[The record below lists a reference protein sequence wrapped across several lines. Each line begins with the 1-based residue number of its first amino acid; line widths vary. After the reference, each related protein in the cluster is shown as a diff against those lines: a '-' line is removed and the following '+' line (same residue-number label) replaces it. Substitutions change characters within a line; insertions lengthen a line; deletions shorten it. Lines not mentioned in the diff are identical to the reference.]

1 MSRVLENGDVDT
13 DQIAQDYSAMLNSV
27 KVIESVLDANNDF
40 YNEKTN
46 LEKQERIMR
55 SCGYLESMVAL
66 DDWDSEDM
74 STVKAAIAAA
84 NAYDPVKETEQ
95 EAS

>member
-1 MSRVLENGDVDT
+1 MSRVLENGDVDI

-27 KVIESVLDANNDF
+27 NVIESVLDANNDF

-46 LEKQERIMR
+46 AEKQERIRR

-66 DDWDSEDM
+66 DDWGSEDM
-74 STVKAAIAAA
+74 STVKAAIVAA

>member
-1 MSRVLENGDVDT
+1 MARVLENGDVDT

-27 KVIESVLDANNDF
+27 NVIESVLDANNDF

-46 LEKQERIMR
+46 LEKQERIRR
-55 SCGYLESMVAL
+55 SCGYLEAMIAL

>member
-27 KVIESVLDANNDF
+27 NVIESVLDANNDF

-46 LEKQERIMR
+46 LEKQERILR